1 MEQVLKIRYLGP
13 VKKCEIKLD
22 DFTILT
28 GPQASGKSTIAR
40 AIYFFRTLKEEIF
53 EQITY
58 RPSEEDYE
66 NNIVRAVEK
75 RLRSKFLRIF
85 GSTWSM
91 AKDMC
96 MEYHYAPHVKVRAY
110 LEPDRNQSHRNFIR
124 FELDEKI
131 YDFLRRYEEHEF
143 IWDQDEA
150 RQNLR
155 REINILLR
163 DEYETV
169 YIPAGRSLITV
180 LTDRLAGIMDTDDRT
195 LDYCMRSYIRLTLN
209 KRAAFKEG
217 TAGLLDEKL
226 HMTQAK
232 IDREKLDLLQN
243 IMDRVLQG
251 SYSYQMG
258 EERLNLKDNRYVK
271 INYASSG
278 QQEIVWVFNL
288 LYYYLLERIPV
299 FLIIEEP
306 EAHLYP
312 DAQKAITEAL
322 GLFGHERNQVLII
335 THSPYIL
342 GELNNLLF
350 ANRIPKKF
358 RDRMSIPE
366 LELLPDDTTRVG
378 HVKAG
383 YVDEGIKDGFI
394 QNELIDGASDEIN
407 DEMQKL
413 MELHWQAEVENEETK

>member
-1 MEQVLKIRYLGP
+1 MKRLLKLKNLGP
-13 VKKCEIKLD
+13 IKDCEIAVD
-22 DFTILT
+22 DFTVLT

-40 AIYFFRTLKEEIF
+40 AIYFFRTLKEDIF
-53 EQITY
+53 DQVTHQ
-58 RPSEEDYE
+58 PSEDEYE
-66 NNIVRAVEK
+66 NNIHRSVEK
-75 RLRSKFLRIF
+75 KLRSKFLRIF

-91 AKDMC
+91 SKDMS
-96 MEYHYAPHVKVRAY
+96 MEYFYAPHVKIRAF
-110 LEPDRNQSHRNFIR
+110 LEPNRNYSYRNFVS

-131 YDFLRRYEEHEF
+131 RDFLCRYENHEY
-143 IWDQDEA
+143 IWEQDKA
-150 RQNLR
+150 RQELR
-155 REINILLR
+155 REIDELFQ

-180 LTDRLAGIMDTDDRT
+180 LTDRLAGIMDADDRT

-209 KRAAFKEG
+209 KRAEFKEG
-217 TAGLLDEKL
+217 VSGLLDEKL

-232 IDREKLDLLQN
+232 IDHDKLDLLLS

-251 SYSYQMG
+251 RYSYQMG
-258 EERLNLKDNRYVK
+258 EERLNLKNHKYVK
-271 INYASSG
+271 INFASSG
-278 QQEIVWVFNL
+278 QQEVVWVFNL
-288 LYYYLLERIPV
+288 LYYYLLERSRI

-322 GLFGHERNQVLII
+322 GLFGHERNQVFMT

-350 ANRIPKKF
+350 ANT
-358 RDRMSIPE
+358 IPE
-366 LELLPDDTTRVG
+366 AWSDRLPMPKLELLPGLHTSVK
-378 HVKAG
+378 HVKDG
-383 YVDEGIKDGFI
+383 YVKEGIQDGFI

-407 DEMQKL
+407 DEMQEL
-413 MELHWQAEVENEETK
+413 MELSVKWDENE